1 MADSAPA
8 TADKLPKDL
17 AAEKG
22 MVNVQVDGNWI
33 QVPTGTRM
41 IEVCKMAEKEV
52 PHYCYHTKL
61 CLVQM
66 TVGKTDYLIDSLA
79 LESLEA
85 LNILTE
91 NPNIVKVFHAGEND
105 VPYFRRHGVEFKNI
119 FDTHIAAKILELESK
134 SLGGLV
140 DIYFEINL
148 PKDQSRADWRIR
160 PLPPEQVEYARQDT
174 LYLCELAE
182 ILQKELEEADSVQE
196 AHQYFKSLEGLELRE
211 KSFDPDG
218 WAKIKGARELSGLQ
232 RSILHEL
239 YSWREEVA
247 EKEDLAVFRIAHNSA
262 LLSLSRKRFQQ
273 PDQLIGWAKNDYFR
287 QDAPRLIELM
297 NKGRERG
304 QIDVQ
309 STVPRKGHFQ
319 QCGRQTAIGAVVVGE
334 QLALRNQCLHQ
345 LEEGGQPFGLLEV
358 GDLAAQLVVHLGQG
372 RMCLLHSLRR
382 HPCLSPTCQLY
393 PFLSCSESTYQPT
406 FHPRG

>member
-1 MADSAPA
+1 MRELVWVDTLEELQSVVEQHKTAPMIALDAEMDSY
-8 TADKLPKDL
+8 
-17 AAEKG
+17 
-22 MVNVQVDGNWI
+22 
-33 QVPTGTRM
+33 
-41 IEVCKMAEKEV
+41 
-52 PHYCYHTKL
+52 YCYHTKL

-287 QDAPRLIELM
+287 QYAPRLIELM

-304 QIDVQ
+304 QIPFPDL
-309 STVPRKGHFQ
+309 RKKKNNDWSAEDEKLFNVLRHWRNEESERRGVDPSRVLSN
-319 QCGRQTAIGAVVVGE
+319 RQLKKVARKRPSSSESLASVEGLEAWKVEEFGAK
-334 QLALRNQCLHQ
+334 
-345 LEEGGQPFGLLEV
+345 
-358 GDLAAQLVVHLGQG
+358 LVELVGQG
-372 RMCLLHSLRR
+372 
-382 HPCLSPTCQLY
+382 
-393 PFLSCSESTYQPT
+393 
-406 FHPRG
+406 